1 MKGSNQQQEK
11 STLSQDMLQTDPSV
25 SGQVIALYSI
35 LCDTYGTD
43 HLVLKASKL
52 EALELLRSDNVAER
66 VLGLQRVVY
75 EDPTLEGIPAEA
87 AIPDILE
94 TIQDK
99 VADII
104 ARRHVEDDLERR
116 ILDKMEQRQHEYLE
130 EIKMLV
136 LKENSQSS
144 ENAQTLKRLAILEKM
159 EQTKLTRSVME
170 ILRPCTLGEII
181 GQEQGVKALVSKIA
195 SPFPQHILIYGP
207 PGVGKTSA
215 ARLALEEGKQFPA
228 TPFQP
233 DAPFIEANGAT
244 LRWDSREVTNPLLGS
259 VHDPIYQG
267 AKREF
272 AETGIPEPKMGL
284 VSDANGGVLFIDEIG
299 EMEPI
304 LINKLM
310 KVLEDKRVEFESS
323 YYDPHDENV
332 PQYIKKLFENGAPA
346 DFVLIGATT
355 RDPEELNPALRSRCA
370 EVFFEPLTPVDIQ
383 RIVRNAASR
392 LGVGMEENVPEI
404 ISEYV
409 IEGRKANNV
418 LADAYSIALY
428 KANGKKDN
436 LIISGQNV
444 YEVVQSSRLVPYVTH
459 KVQANYEVGCTYGL
473 GVSGFMGSVI
483 EIEAVT
489 FPAENNEGKLR
500 FNETAGSM
508 AKDSFFNA
516 AAVIRRITGQ
526 ELSNYDVHVNIVGGG
541 KIDGPSAGCAILLAM
556 VSAITGNPLLQSVA
570 MTGEISIQGKV
581 KPVGGIMEKI
591 YGAKLAGMKTVLIP
605 EENKADVPIGL
616 KGIKVIPVSTVE
628 DIIQHA
634 AKLPLKFDIEK
645 DRGASDVSC

>member
-1 MKGSNQQQEK
+1 MKGSNQQNQKE
-11 STLSQDMLQTDPSV
+11 TISQDLLRTDTSI
-25 SGQVIALYSI
+25 SGQVVALYSI

-52 EALELLRSDNVAER
+52 EALELLRSNDLPER
-66 VLGLQRVVY
+66 VLGLERVIY
-75 EDPTLEGIPAEA
+75 EDPTLDEIPKASD
-87 AIPDILE
+87 IKDILE
-94 TIQDK
+94 TVQDK

-116 ILDKMEQRQHEYLE
+116 IVEKMEQRQNEYLE

-136 LKENSQSS
+136 LKENTSS
-144 ENAQTLKRLAILEKM
+144 PENAQTLKRLALLEKK

-170 ILRPCTLGEII
+170 ILRPHTFEEVI
-181 GQEQGVKALVSKIA
+181 GQERGVKALVSKIA

-215 ARLALEEGKQFPA
+215 ARLALEEAKKYTA
-228 TPFQP
+228 TPFRQ

-244 LRWDSREVTNPLLGS
+244 LRWDNREVTNPLLGS

-272 AETGIPEPKMGL
+272 AETGIPEPKLGL

-299 EMEPI
+299 EMDPI
-304 LINKLM
+304 LMNKLM

-332 PQYIKKLFENGAPA
+332 PQYIKKLFDNGAPA

-370 EVFFEPLTPVDIQ
+370 EVFFEPLTPVDIKS
-383 RIVRNAASR
+383 IVKNAASK
-392 LGVGMEENVPEI
+392 LEVGMDPRVPEI
-404 ISEYV
+404 ISDYV
-409 IEGRKANNV
+409 VEGRKANNV
-418 LADAYSIALY
+418 LADAYSLALY
-428 KANGKKDN
+428 KAQGVSEN
-436 LIISGQNV
+436 LTISCEDI

-459 KVQANYEVGCTYGL
+459 KVEDNFEIGRTFGL
-473 GVSGFMGSVI
+473 GVSGFMGSVL
-483 EIEAVT
+483 EIEAVA
-489 FPAENNEGKLR
+489 FPSKKDGVGQLR
-500 FNETAGSM
+500 FNDTAGSM

-516 AAVIRRITGQ
+516 AAVIRKLTGR
-526 ELSNYDVHVNIVGGG
+526 ELGSFDVHVNIVGGA
-541 KIDGPSAGCAILLAM
+541 KIDGPSAGCAIMLAM
-556 VSAITGNPLLQSVA
+556 ISAITQNPLLQSVA
-570 MTGEISIQGKV
+570 MTGEISIQGKI
-581 KPVGGIMEKI
+581 KPVGGITEKI

-605 EENKADVPIGL
+605 EENKADIPAGL
-616 KGIKVIPVSTVE
+616 RGIKIVPVATVQEVISLVAE
-628 DIIQHA
+628 
-634 AKLPLKFDIEK
+634 LPMEFQDET
-645 DRGASDVSC
+645 GCM